1 MSDMCFYTHEREL
14 FMENDEV
21 HSWCDLVDAFTI
33 LTRDGLVLLS
43 ADARVT
49 PQEDMILRKI
59 NRNMIERS
67 KSNEHER

>member
-1 MSDMCFYTHEREL
+1 MK
-14 FMENDEV
+14 NDEV
-21 HSWCDLVDAFTI
+21 HSWYDLVDAFAI